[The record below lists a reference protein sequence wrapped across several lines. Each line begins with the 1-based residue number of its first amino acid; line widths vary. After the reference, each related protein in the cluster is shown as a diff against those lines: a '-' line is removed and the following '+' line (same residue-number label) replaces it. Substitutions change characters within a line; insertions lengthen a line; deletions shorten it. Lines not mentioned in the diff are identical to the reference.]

1 MVFYKG
7 FIMVRGDVLFMTRF
21 QYGFDKLNDLCRR
34 YTHLNYSM
42 RYLNSDEEDTQ
53 MFRELIADIRDL
65 ANELDNV
72 EMTITSFSI
81 SQDSYEE
88 WLDRQKR
95 EMEAALV
102 AAHVLKDKDFNPPKD
117 LENKVSLEVYP
128 SLLFFPKD
136 GQEEEDFW
144 EIYTKE
150 GE

>member
-1 MVFYKG
+1 
-7 FIMVRGDVLFMTRF
+7 MTRF
-21 QYGFDKLNDLCRR
+21 EYGYGKLNSLRRKYEDLLYSTR
-34 YTHLNYSM
+34 YK
-42 RYLNSDEEDTQ
+42 NSDEEDIQ

-65 ANELDNV
+65 FVELDNV

-81 SQDSYEE
+81 STDNYED
-88 WLDRQKR
+88 WLDRQKK

-117 LENKVSLEVYP
+117 LENKVALEVYP

-144 EIYTKE
+144 SVYNKE

>member
-1 MVFYKG
+1 
-7 FIMVRGDVLFMTRF
+7 MVRGDVLFMTRF

-65 ANELDNV
+65 FTELDNV
-72 EMTITSFSI
+72 EMTITSFSL
-81 SQDSYEE
+81 SESNYED
-88 WLDRQKR
+88 WLDRQKK

-102 AAHVLKDKDFNPPKD
+102 AAHVLKDKNYRPQKN
-117 LENKVSLEVYP
+117 LENKEALEIYP
-128 SLLFFPKD
+128 SLLFFPEE

-144 EIYTKE
+144 EIYTK
-150 GE
+150 